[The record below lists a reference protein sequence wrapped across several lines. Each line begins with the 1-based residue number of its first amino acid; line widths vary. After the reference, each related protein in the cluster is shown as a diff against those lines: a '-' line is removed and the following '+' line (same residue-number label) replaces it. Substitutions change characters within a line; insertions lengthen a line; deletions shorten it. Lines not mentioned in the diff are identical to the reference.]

1 MRGVFLRIKLDIASI
16 TSIIFDLF
24 EIILLLSG
32 VRLKNNLLLELELTM
47 SDAVSVENNVD
58 NLNNREVNIRATY
71 LNTHELKLAASLLY
85 QAYHDDPVFLDIFNS
100 DKGDYEQRLR
110 GAIREE
116 LNAFWQ
122 ARQPM
127 IGLYLGETM
136 VGVACINSPDETLST
151 ERFWHW
157 RLKMLLN
164 AGYFSTKQ
172 MMQKEQS
179 VLAAV
184 PLKTFHFLSFIAIHP
199 LHQHHGFG
207 HYLMAAVNTVLDEHS
222 ESEGVAVYATSGK
235 FKEFFKNVDYQVVE
249 DVTVGNV
256 CGSVMVHYRE
266 E

>member
-1 MRGVFLRIKLDIASI
+1 MR
-16 TSIIFDLF
+16 
-24 EIILLLSG
+24 E
-32 VRLKNNLLLELELTM
+32 
-47 SDAVSVENNVD
+47 AVSMDKDVD
-58 NLNNREVNIRATY
+58 SHNDREINIRANY
-71 LNTHELKLAASLLY
+71 LGAHELKLAASLLY
-85 QAYHDDPVFLDIFNS
+85 QAYHDDPVFLDIFSN

-136 VGVACINSPDETLST
+136 VGVACINSPDETLSS

-172 MMQKEQS
+172 MMEKEQS
-179 VLAAV
+179 VIAAV
-184 PLKTFHFLSFIAIHP
+184 PLNVFHFLSFIAVHP
-199 LHQHHGFG
+199 LHQQHGFG
-207 HYLMAAVNTVLDEHS
+207 HYLMAAVNTVLDEHP

-235 FKEFFKNVDYQVVE
+235 FKNFFKNVDYQLVSEVS
-249 DVTVGNV
+249 VGNV
-256 CGSVMVHYRE
+256 SGTLMIKYRNSDVNNNTK
-266 E
+266 